1 MIIDTHAH
9 YDDEQFDEDRE
20 EILGK
25 MQDAGIGMI
34 MDAGSTILSW
44 DKIVKLTEE
53 YPFVYGAI
61 GVHPDEV
68 GNLDETQFARMERL
82 LDKEK
87 IKAVGEIGLDYHWNE
102 NKDQQ
107 IKAFERQMQIAR
119 EAQLPIII
127 HSRDAAKDT
136 YDVMKAN
143 RADEMGGIV
152 HCFSYTKEMAKQFMD
167 MGFYLG
173 IGGVV
178 TFSNARKLQ
187 EVVEY
192 MPMDKMVIE
201 TDCPYMSPVPNRGKR
216 NDSFNLPY
224 VVNKIAEIKGISPT
238 EVIDI
243 TCENAKNV
251 YGIGRKRI

>member
-1 MIIDTHAH
+1 MRKSDKKVSSKYLVLGIIFIVTMVLTFLSMSFESVTPSATTMSAATIPVITM
-9 YDDEQFDEDRE
+9 QSE
-20 EILGK
+20 EGNEFNSLHGFTQEINQALIN
-25 MQDAGIGMI
+25 DN
-34 MDAGSTILSW
+34 
-44 DKIVKLTEE
+44 LT
-53 YPFVYGAI
+53 PVAK
-61 GVHPDEV
+61 
-68 GNLDETQFARMERL
+68 TR
-82 LDKEK
+82 
-87 IKAVGEIGLDYHWNE
+87 
-102 NKDQQ
+102 
-107 IKAFERQMQIAR
+107 
-119 EAQLPIII
+119 QLPIII

-152 HCFSYTKEMAKQFMD
+152 HCFSYTKEMAKKFMD

>member
-1 MIIDTHAH
+1 MRKSDKKVSSKYLVLGIIFIVTMVLTFLSMSFESVTPSATTMSAATIPVITM
-9 YDDEQFDEDRE
+9 QSE
-20 EILGK
+20 EGNEFNSLHGFTQEINQALIN
-25 MQDAGIGMI
+25 DN
-34 MDAGSTILSW
+34 
-44 DKIVKLTEE
+44 LT
-53 YPFVYGAI
+53 PVAK
-61 GVHPDEV
+61 
-68 GNLDETQFARMERL
+68 TR
-82 LDKEK
+82 
-87 IKAVGEIGLDYHWNE
+87 
-102 NKDQQ
+102 
-107 IKAFERQMQIAR
+107 
-119 EAQLPIII
+119 QLPIII

-224 VVNKIAEIKGISPT
+224 VVNKVAEIKGISPT